1 MMLAQVKQRIN
12 SFGIELD
19 PSDDMTLAF
28 VIDKVNHH
36 VKNQT
41 NLNEVPP
48 GLHEIVI
55 DMVVGDFLFTKK
67 SMGLLVVDSL
77 NFDLIEKRIQDGD
90 TTVEYVVDINSTPE
104 ANFERLLMSLKHN
117 EADFLR
123 YRVLL
128 W

>member
-1 MMLAQVKQRIN
+1 MLAQVKQRIN

-28 VIDKVNHH
+28 VIDKVTNH

-41 NLNEVPP
+41 NLNEVSP
-48 GLHEIVI
+48 GLHEIAV
-55 DMVVGDFLFTKK
+55 DMAVGDFLFTKK

>member
-28 VIDKVNHH
+28 VIDKVTNH

-48 GLHEIVI
+48 GLHEIAV
-55 DMVVGDFLFTKK
+55 DMAVGDFLFTKK
-67 SMGLLVVDSL
+67 SMGLLAMDSL
-77 NFDLIEKRIQDGD
+77 NFELIEKRIQDGD
-90 TTVEYVVDINSTPE
+90 TTVDYAIDANNTPE
-104 ANFERLLMSLKHN
+104 AKFEHLLMSLKHN

>member
-1 MMLAQVKQRIN
+1 MLAQVKQRIN

>member
-28 VIDKVNHH
+28 VIDKVTNH

-48 GLHEIVI
+48 GLHEIAV
-55 DMVVGDFLFTKK
+55 DMAVGDFLFTKK

-90 TTVEYVVDINSTPE
+90 TTVEYVVDANSTPE

>member
-1 MMLAQVKQRIN
+1 MLAQVKQRIN

-28 VIDKVNHH
+28 VIDKVTNH

-41 NLNEVPP
+41 NLNGVPL
-48 GLHEIVI
+48 GLHEIAV
-55 DMVVGDFLFTKK
+55 DMAVGDFLFTKK
-67 SMGLLVVDSL
+67 SMGLLVIDSL

-90 TTVEYVVDINSTPE
+90 TTVEYAVDANSTPE

-117 EADFLR
+117 EDDFLR

>member
-28 VIDKVNHH
+28 VIDKVTNH

-48 GLHEIVI
+48 GLHEIAV

-67 SMGLLVVDSL
+67 SMGLLAMDSL
-77 NFDLIEKRIQDGD
+77 NFELIEKRIQDGD
-90 TTVEYVVDINSTPE
+90 TTVDYAIDADNIPE
-104 ANFERLLMSLKHN
+104 AKFERLLMSLKHN

>member
-28 VIDKVNHH
+28 VIDKVTNH

-41 NLNEVPP
+41 NLKEVPP
-48 GLHEIVI
+48 GLHEIAV

-67 SMGLLVVDSL
+67 SMGLLAMDSL
-77 NFDLIEKRIQDGD
+77 NFELIEKRIQDGD
-90 TTVEYVVDINSTPE
+90 TTVDYAIDADNTPE
-104 ANFERLLMSLKHN
+104 AKFERLLMSLKHN

-123 YRVLL
+123 YRVFL